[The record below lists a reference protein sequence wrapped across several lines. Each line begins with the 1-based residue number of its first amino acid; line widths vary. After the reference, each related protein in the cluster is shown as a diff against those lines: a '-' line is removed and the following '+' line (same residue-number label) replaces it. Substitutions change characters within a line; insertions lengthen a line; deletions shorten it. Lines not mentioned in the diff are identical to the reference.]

1 VNDTRP
7 ALTDADLLRE
17 QAYIDGA
24 WTGEAAVA
32 VTDPAWARNS
42 PGRPTW
48 ARPRPARRTTRR
60 TRPRPL
66 SALALAVLAERADV
80 LAGVFNVVTG
90 DAGAI

>member
-32 VTDPAWARNS
+32 VTDPALGEELARAPDLGAAEARTANDAAHKAQAAQ
-42 PGRPTW
+42 R
-48 ARPRPARRTTRR
+48 ARPGGPC
-60 TRPRPL
+60 
-66 SALALAVLAERADV
+66 
-80 LAGVFNVVTG
+80 
-90 DAGAI
+90 